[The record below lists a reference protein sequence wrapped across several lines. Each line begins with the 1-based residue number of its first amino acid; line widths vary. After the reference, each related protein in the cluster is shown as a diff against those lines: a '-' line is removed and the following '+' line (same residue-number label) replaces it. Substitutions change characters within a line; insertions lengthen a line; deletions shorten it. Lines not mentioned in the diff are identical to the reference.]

1 MANFAKG
8 LQSGPMKQ
16 ERQEMAVDVQ
26 TVWDGCQKALRE
38 AFTPREY
45 DSWVRPVRPQ
55 PLDPNTPHEVHL
67 LLPSAAF
74 AEYLD
79 EHLELLNRHFL
90 AKLGKEYHLF
100 YDTVWNATEHLPR
113 QVNTV
118 QPMPSQY
125 TQRQTVSIPQQPT
138 GIVPRDPFAFQT
150 LSQIQVDPQL
160 RPEFSFANF
169 VVGPCNRSAHTA
181 AKQLVDCIGR
191 SNTFN
196 PFVIYGK
203 MGLGKTHLANAIGIA
218 VREYHPE
225 NVVLYVTTDQF
236 MSQYVQATQ
245 DNTVNQFLAFYR
257 SINLLIVDD
266 VHNFS
271 GRKGTQDIFFSL
283 YNYLHQHGRQL
294 VFTSDRPPV
303 ALSGIRSDLLS
314 RFKWGVSMEIAAPDY
329 ATRLAILEQHCAHDG
344 IDSLPHD
351 VLCYI
356 AENVSSDIRELEGV
370 LNSIVTY
377 SMIEHDAI
385 TVEFA
390 RHVLR
395 DLITPRAQRELSLD
409 DLLAQVAKHYQ
420 IATPDILGPSRKRA
434 IVQAR
439 QMVIYL
445 ARQYTSLSAE
455 ALGAAMGNRNH
466 STILYSCR
474 QVENLRETDALF
486 RQELE
491 DLARSIELMQ

>member
-1 MANFAKG
+1 MVA
-8 LQSGPMKQ
+8 
-16 ERQEMAVDVQ
+16 DVQ
-26 TVWDGCQKALRE
+26 AAWRECQEALRE
-38 AFTPREY
+38 AFTPKDY
-45 DSWVRPVRPQ
+45 DSWVRPLRLQ
-55 PLDPNTPHEVHL
+55 PLNPQKPHEVHL
-67 LLPSAAF
+67 LLPSTAF
-74 AEYLD
+74 AEFLD
-79 EHLELLNRHFL
+79 AHLELLNRHFL
-90 AKLGKEYHLF
+90 SKLGEDYCLF
-100 YDTVWNATEHLPR
+100 YDTVWNGTDSLPK

-118 QPMPSQY
+118 QPMPSQF
-125 TQRQTVSIPQQPT
+125 TQRQTIAVPLQSA
-138 GIVPRDPFAFQT
+138 GILSSNPFATQP
-150 LSQIQVDPQL
+150 LSQIQIDPQL

-191 SNTFN
+191 NNTLN

-218 VREYHPE
+218 VREHHPE

-303 ALSGIRSDLLS
+303 SLSGIRSDLLS
-314 RFKWGVSMEIAAPDY
+314 RFKWGVSMEITAPDY
-329 ATRLAILEQHCAHDG
+329 NTRLAILEQHCAHDG
-344 IDSLPHD
+344 IDSLPHE

-377 SMIEHDAI
+377 SMIEHNSI
-385 TVEFA
+385 SVKFA
-390 RHVLR
+390 QHVLC
-395 DLITPRAQRELSLD
+395 DLITPRAQREPTLN
-409 DLLAQVAKHYQ
+409 DLLDLVAKHYQ
-420 IATPDILGPSRKRA
+420 IPIPDILSTSRRHA

-439 QMVIYL
+439 QVAIFL
-445 ARQYTSLSAE
+445 ARQFTSLSAVAIGQ
-455 ALGAAMGNRNH
+455 ALGNRNH
-466 STILYSCR
+466 STVLYSCQ
-474 QVENLRETDALF
+474 QVENLRETDSLF
-486 RQELE
+486 RQQLDELT
-491 DLARSIELMQ
+491 RSVQLMQ